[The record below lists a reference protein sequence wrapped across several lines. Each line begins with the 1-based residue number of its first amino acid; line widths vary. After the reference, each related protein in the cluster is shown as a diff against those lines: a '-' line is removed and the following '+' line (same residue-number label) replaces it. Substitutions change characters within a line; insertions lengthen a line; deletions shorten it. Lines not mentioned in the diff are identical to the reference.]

1 MIAIISLLELD
12 GNNAMEVYNAL
23 SSLAPTTEEGCDACL
38 HVLDLFQNKS
48 AEVAEVVLAG
58 WLLAQSLTV
67 ADHLALQAVAEVLGM
82 HPGSKKDWSE
92 AGLKV
97 VTDYLDAEYAAIFA
111 EAQRL
116 ESMRAALK
124 SVDFHGTSELLASA
138 GIEDPSP
145 VDDALSSLPSEL
157 VSVVEKVDDYRVEML
172 FPLTHLTQ
180 LQRVGFGIGKAQS
193 LFLHFI
199 IGDGGIPP
207 GFCLHLDT
215 EMKGKRKV
223 SQTASDHYPWMVFP
237 GGDEPDLPVCQGQIS
252 PAKYHLA
259 RVISRHLIEGFKSL
273 EATHLLVAGALKDLG
288 RCCITCGWD
297 HGVRLRYPTICQVPL
312 CTKTFLQS
320 PLDVRLSQ
328 IRQDPAAID
337 ALLSM
342 VYSAASSGKLELLP
356 NCPFDNTATVLQT
369 LNIVPAVSYLQR
381 SEDLAS
387 DVRSRGAL
395 VEKLLVWVCTAYRSF
410 LSSATG
416 ALRIP
421 SLPQGTHQFLL
432 ANSTPEHE
440 TAFATHLTTANPLT
454 RVLFHGTSL
463 DRLFAIT
470 CQGLRVLSNTPLQA
484 HGAASGAG
492 VYCAE
497 EPSMSWGYSSQ
508 PFPAQNNWAQS
519 QFKNF
524 RVLLGVETAGPS
536 VGNGRM
542 HVVRDPTTLCVRY
555 VFLIPAGVATVPV
568 AAHITPAMLSVFSSL
583 RSGAL

>member
-1 MIAIISLLELD
+1 MIAAISLLERD
-12 GNNAMEVYNAL
+12 GSNAMEVRNAL
-23 SSLAPTTEEGCDACL
+23 SSLSAATEEGCNACL

-48 AEVAEVVLAG
+48 VEVAEVVLAG
-58 WLLAQSLTV
+58 WLVAQSLTV
-67 ADHLALQAVAEVLGM
+67 ADHLALQATADLLGM
-82 HPGSKKDWSE
+82 DPGGRQGWSE
-92 AGLKV
+92 DGLKAV
-97 VTDYLDAEYAAIFA
+97 AKYLDAEYAALFA

-116 ESMRAALK
+116 ESRRMALK
-124 SVDFHGTSELLASA
+124 SVDSHGTSEYLASI

-145 VDDALSSLPSEL
+145 VDDALASLPAEL

-180 LQRVGFGIGKAQS
+180 LQRTGFGIGQAQS

-199 IGDGGIPP
+199 IGNNGIPP

-223 SQTASDHYPWMVFP
+223 RQTASDHYPWMVFP
-237 GGDEPDLPVCQGQIS
+237 DSEEPDEPVCQGQIS

-259 RVISRHLIEGFKSL
+259 RAISRHLIEGFKSI
-273 EATHLLVAGALKDLG
+273 EAVHVLVAGALKDLG
-288 RCCITCGWD
+288 RTCITCGWD
-297 HGVRLRYPTICQVPL
+297 HGVRLRCPTICQVPL
-312 CTKTFLQS
+312 CTNTFLQS
-320 PLDVRLSQ
+320 PLEVRLSQ
-328 IRQDPAAID
+328 IRQDPAAVD

-342 VYSAASSGKLELLP
+342 VYSAASTSRLELLP
-356 NCPFDNTATVLQT
+356 NCPFDDTGTVLQT
-369 LNIVPAVSYLQR
+369 LNTLPTMQYLQR
-381 SEDLAS
+381 SDDLATA
-387 DVRSRGAL
+387 VRARGPQA
-395 VEKLLVWVCTAYRSF
+395 EELLLWVCTAYRSF
-410 LSSATG
+410 LSSARG
-416 ALRIP
+416 PLRIP

-440 TAFATHLTTANPLT
+440 TAFTTHLTTANPLT

-470 CQGLRVLSNTPLQA
+470 CQGLRVLSNTHLQA

-497 EPSMSWGYSSQ
+497 EPSTSWSFSGTT
-508 PFPAQNNWAQS
+508 QNNWAQS
-519 QFKNF
+519 QFRNF
-524 RVLLGVETAGPS
+524 RVLLGVENAGPS
-536 VGNGRM
+536 VGNYGV

-555 VFLIPAGVATVPV
+555 IFFIPAGVSTAPT